1 MPGLRDIWL
10 VVAQLRRMNWLMTL
24 AVLVLTVV
32 GISFVY
38 SSCYVDGGSGMPAMA
53 SRQLK
58 WAFLG
63 LGCYIG
69 FALLP
74 YQSLRPLVWWGYA
87 ATLVLLVLV
96 LLIGTEKYGAKRW
109 LDLMIFEIQPSELAK
124 LATVLALAE
133 RLNRPRHEVRTL
145 RSLLMSIVLVG
156 VPSLLVVRQPDLGTA
171 LVFVPTAFA
180 MLYAGG
186 IRLRFLMPILGVG
199 AVAIALI
206 LGCLLLPEKLGAS
219 EEVQQRMQRVT
230 LMKSHQIRR
239 IEVFF
244 YPDRDPRGAGWNKL
258 QSEIAVG
265 SGGLTGKGFLKG
277 TANILGF
284 LPRSVAPTDFI
295 FSVIAEESGFI
306 GSAGVLGLYLL
317 LLVSGLSTA
326 LGASERGGRLIAVG
340 LISMLYS
347 HVFVNIAMT
356 VGVMPITGLPLP
368 LLSYGGTFMVVTMA
382 SLGIVQSVH
391 IHARRPEGYRAP
403 IGRVA

>member
-1 MPGLRDIWL
+1 MWSFRTLG
-10 VVAQLRRMNWLMTL
+10 VALLQLRRANWLMTG
-24 AVLVLTVV
+24 AVLALTCV
-32 GISFVY
+32 GVSFVY
-38 SSCYVDGGSGMPAMA
+38 SSCYVDGNGGVPAMA
-53 SRQLK
+53 TRQFR
-58 WAFLG
+58 WALMG
-63 LGCYIG
+63 LGCYVG
-69 FALLP
+69 FSVVP
-74 YQSLRPLVWWGYA
+74 YQALRPLIWWGYA

-96 LLIGTEKYGAKRW
+96 LLIGTEKYGARRW

-133 RLNRPRHEVRTL
+133 RLNRPRHEVRTF
-145 RSLLMSIVLVG
+145 RALLVCIALVA
-156 VPSLLVVRQPDLGTA
+156 VPTLLVVRQPDLGTA
-171 LVFVPTAFA
+171 LVFIPTAFA

-186 IRLRFLMPILGVG
+186 IKLRYLTPILGVA
-199 AVAIALI
+199 AVAVTLI

-219 EEVQQRMQRVT
+219 PELQQRFRNATM
-230 LMKSHQIRR
+230 LENHQVDR
-239 IEVFF
+239 IVVFF
-244 YPDRDPRGAGWNKL
+244 YPDRDPRGRGWNKL

-295 FSVIAEESGFI
+295 FSVIAEELGFV
-306 GSAGVLGLYLL
+306 GSAAVLGLYLL
-317 LLVSGLSTA
+317 LLVCGMVTA
-326 LGASERGGRLIAVG
+326 LGASERAGRLIAVG
-340 LISMLYS
+340 LMAMLYS

-356 VGVMPITGLPLP
+356 VGLMPITGLPLP

-403 IGRVA
+403 MGVVA